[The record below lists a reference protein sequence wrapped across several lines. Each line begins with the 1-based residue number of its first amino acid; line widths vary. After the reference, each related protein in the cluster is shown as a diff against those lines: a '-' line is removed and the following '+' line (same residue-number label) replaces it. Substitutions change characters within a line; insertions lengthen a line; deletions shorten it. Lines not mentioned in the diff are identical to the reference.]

1 VQFARHLPSDDY
13 DLVVCS
19 LSTIA
24 GNRIE
29 SELQANGIRVVNLGA
44 KSLRDIAAFRRLLRL
59 VREEHF
65 EIVHAHLTYA
75 SIWASLVSR
84 ITGVPSIA
92 TLHVAPPS
100 AGRDVVRDLL
110 LSFTLSRWSARIVAV
125 SNALREEY
133 GRRRRIASHRIV
145 TLHNG
150 IDIDRFERDRNLCR
164 HAITADFG
172 VPLHERLVVTVSVL
186 RPGKGIEVLLE
197 AARRTA
203 NAHYLIIGDGPMR
216 HEWTDLARQLGVSS
230 RIHWAGHCTDVGR
243 YLAGADLMVHPSL
256 ADAFPTVL
264 LEAMAAGLPVIASD
278 VGGVPEIVDHD
289 VTGFLVAP
297 GDADQLASRA
307 AELLRDRD
315 RSLAMGERGR
325 NVVKQRFSTT
335 AWIERL
341 SRLYRDVLS
350 QPRADRRQ

>member
-1 VQFARHLPSDDY
+1 VQFSRHLPPDRY

-19 LSTIA
+19 LTTIA

-44 KSLRDIAAFRRLLRL
+44 RSLRDLAAFRRLLRL
-59 VREEHF
+59 VREERF
-65 EIVHAHLTYA
+65 DIVHSHLTYA

-84 ITGVPSIA
+84 FTGVPSIA
-92 TLHVAPPS
+92 TVHVAPPS

-110 LSFTLSRWSARIVAV
+110 MSFTLSRWSARIVAV

-133 GRRRRIASHRIV
+133 RRRRRIASDRIV

-150 IDIDRFERDRNLCR
+150 IDTDRFERDRNLCR
-164 HAITADFG
+164 QAIADDFG
-172 VPLHERLVVTVSVL
+172 VPLHHPLVVTVSVL
-186 RPGKGIEVLLE
+186 RRGKGIEVLLE

-203 NAHYLIIGDGPMR
+203 GVHYLILGDGPMR
-216 HEWTDLARQLGVSS
+216 SEWLDLAGQLGVAS
-230 RIHWAGHCTDVGR
+230 RVHWGGHCPDIGR

-278 VGGVPEIVDHD
+278 VGGIPEIVRHD
-289 VTGFLVAP
+289 ETGLLVAP
-297 GDADQLASRA
+297 GDPDQLAWHMT
-307 AELLRDRD
+307 ELLSDRD
-315 RSLAMGERGR
+315 RAMKMGERGR
-325 NVVKQRFSTT
+325 MRVRERFSTA

-341 SRLYRDVLS
+341 GLLYRDVLS
-350 QPRADRRQ
+350 QPRTESRH